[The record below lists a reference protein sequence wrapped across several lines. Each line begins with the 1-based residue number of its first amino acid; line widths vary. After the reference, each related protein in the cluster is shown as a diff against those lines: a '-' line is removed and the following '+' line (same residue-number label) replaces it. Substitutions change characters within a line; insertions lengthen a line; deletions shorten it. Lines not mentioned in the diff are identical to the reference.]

1 MTRSPW
7 HELASDSGR
16 LLEIRGDRERP
27 GRYTALAFVFDHGV
41 ATLTCDG
48 DTDEIVVGV
57 SRESPD
63 GLLLVESDPA
73 LDGLTGL
80 VIDYVWTME
89 NQRGY
94 RDAVQIR
101 LLALDSREEQTRQF
115 EVAAS
120 AMTISRVSEI

>member
-1 MTRSPW
+1 M
-7 HELASDSGR
+7 
-16 LLEIRGDRERP
+16 
-27 GRYTALAFVFDHGV
+27 

-48 DTDEIVVGV
+48 DTDEIVVEV
-57 SRESPD
+57 SQEPPD

-73 LDGLTGL
+73 LDGLAGM

-89 NQRGY
+89 NHRGY
-94 RDAVQIR
+94 HDAIQIR
-101 LLALDSREEQTRQF
+101 LLARDSREEQQDWQF